1 MGALNLAAEV
11 STLAPVTTA
20 MSTLVTV
27 MEGVGEVMVSNP
39 LLVVF
44 LAGSLFSVGIKIFK
58 KVKGAAKG

>member
-1 MGALNLAAEV
+1 MFLALA
-11 STLAPVTTA
+11 SDTTTLAPVTTA

-27 MEGVGEVMVSNP
+27 IGNVWEVMVSNP

-58 KVKGAAKG
+58 KVKCAAKG

>member
-1 MGALNLAAEV
+1 MFFVMAA
-11 STLAPVTTA
+11 STGTTLAPVTTA

-27 MEGVGEVMVSNP
+27 MEGVWEVMVSNP

>member
-27 MEGVGEVMVSNP
+27 MEGVWEVMVSNP